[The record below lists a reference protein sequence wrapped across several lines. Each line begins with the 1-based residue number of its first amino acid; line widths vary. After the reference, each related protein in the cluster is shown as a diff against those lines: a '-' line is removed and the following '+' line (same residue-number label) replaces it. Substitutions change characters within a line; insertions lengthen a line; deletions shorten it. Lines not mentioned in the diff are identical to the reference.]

1 MTPFS
6 AEKARSAEQALP
18 PESAN
23 SAELA
28 DSAEYANSAEFAYS
42 EELVLEARD
51 RIAQFVHNTP
61 VLTCSTLDK
70 KVKASVFFKCEN
82 FQRTGSFKFRGA
94 CNAVASLNHAE
105 RTRGVVTHSSGNYA
119 QALALAAR
127 LHGAPAY
134 VVMPDNSSEI
144 KKAAT
149 AGYGAAITLCEPTH
163 AARHETAERILKE
176 TGATFLHPFDN
187 PRVFAGQGTAC
198 LELIDEVGKLD
209 LILAPVGGGGLLS
222 GTLLAAQHLLPNVEV
237 IGCEP
242 AGADDAV
249 RSLQTGQRIL
259 DFTPHTIADGLRTP
273 LGEITFPIIRDRV
286 NDLVLVSEVD
296 IIRTMRF
303 IWERMKIVIEP
314 SAAVAIAPLLN
325 GSINATGKRV
335 GVIVSGGNLDLTQ
348 FFELLETKA
357 GKQAA

>member
-6 AEKARSAEQALP
+6 AEKARSAEQAFP
-18 PESAN
+18 P
-23 SAELA
+23 
-28 DSAEYANSAEFAYS
+28 EYANSAEFANSPEFGYS
-42 EELVLEARD
+42 GELVLEARD

-70 KVKASVFFKCEN
+70 KAEASVFFKCEN

-94 CNAVASLNHAE
+94 CNAVASLNDAE

-149 AGYGAAITLCEPTH
+149 AGYGASITLCEPTH
-163 AARHETAERILKE
+163 AARHETAERIRRD
-176 TGATFLHPFDN
+176 TGATFLHPFDD
-187 PRVFAGQGTAC
+187 PRVFVGQGTAC
-198 LELIDEVGKLD
+198 LELIDEIGELD

-222 GTLLAAQHLLPNVEV
+222 GTLLAAKHLLPNVEV

-249 RSLQTGQRIL
+249 RSLQAGRRIL

-273 LGEITFPIIRDRV
+273 LGKHTFPIIRDKV
-286 NDLVLVSEVD
+286 NDLILVSEAD

-314 SAAVAIAPLLN
+314 SAAVAIAPLLS
-325 GSINATGKRV
+325 GSINAKGKRV
-335 GVIVSGGNLDLTQ
+335 GVIVSGGNLDLTL
-348 FFELLETKA
+348 FFETLAAKA
-357 GKQAA
+357 V